1 MSLLLS
7 DLLER
12 LLGLVSQFA
21 TLRHVLFLEAI
32 RVGLVTTEEED
43 FMLPVS
49 LEFVDQILD
58 LESDSGLDLSISA
71 LSEHAL

>member
-7 DLLER
+7 DLLKG
-12 LLGLVSQFA
+12 LLCLVSQFA
-21 TLRHVLFLEAI
+21 ALRHVLFLEAI

-58 LESDSGLDLSISA
+58 LESDSRLDLSISA
-71 LSEHAL
+71 LSKHAL